1 MAERRLNGD
10 LNVGVYSSREE
21 EDSTGRKSPR
31 ELLKRAKANGNSN
44 EKDWPLRL
52 LGFLDIS
59 FLRYLTKM
67 IIVID
72 LKLKRGLRKNIGR
85 FRLKN
90 NEPIIKREV

>member
-1 MAERRLNGD
+1 MNGD

-31 ELLKRAKANGNSN
+31 ELVKRAKANGNSN